1 MGTKRDAI
9 KQVERA
15 DIAVSRKA
23 AGIKDTTPVQAMG
36 AFGKLADQPPL
47 IAFCVGVA
55 VAGLLRRRGDVA
67 ASGGRMLAAHL
78 IATAGKTVVK
88 RSVDR
93 TRPELLVE
101 EGRYELKKGERNEG
115 AYNSFPS
122 GHTAGAVAVARAVV
136 RDFPEAAMPAYAVA
150 AAVAAVQVP
159 RCNHFVSDIAVGAL
173 LGWGAELATDRLYR
187 AGRQALPSYS

>member
-1 MGTKRDAI
+1 MGTKHEAI

-23 AGIKDTTPVQAMG
+23 AEVKDTRAVRAMG

-47 IAFCVGVA
+47 IAFCLGVA
-55 VAGLLRRRGDVA
+55 AAGLVRRRPDVA
-67 ASGGRMLAAHL
+67 KSGGRMLAAHL
-78 IATAGKTVVK
+78 LATLGKGVVK

-93 TRPELLVE
+93 TRPELLVD

-115 AYNSFPS
+115 PYNSFPS
-122 GHTAGAVAVARAVV
+122 GHTAGAVAVARAMV
-136 RDFPEAAMPAYAVA
+136 RDFPEAAGPAYAAA

-159 RCNHFVSDIAVGAL
+159 RCNHFVSDTAAGAVI
-173 LGWGAELATDRLYR
+173 GWVAEAVVEAAMPHKLASSPR
-187 AGRQALPSYS
+187 P